1 MKKRLRT
8 AVLDDV
14 RKETKLRKIKIQE
27 DQKKTLW
34 FGKSILTA
42 KQ

>member
-27 DQKKTLW
+27 DQKKRCGLE
-34 FGKSILTA
+34 S
-42 KQ
+42 QS